1 MPGSVLRVSV
11 GVGDPVT
18 EGQELVVIEAM
29 KMEVAVTAPR
39 DGIVQAVNTAVGA
52 QVTRAQTLVELGE

>member
-1 MPGSVLRVSV
+1 M
-11 GVGDPVT
+11 
-18 EGQELVVIEAM
+18 IEAM

-52 QVTRAQTLVELGE
+52 QVSRAQTLVELGE